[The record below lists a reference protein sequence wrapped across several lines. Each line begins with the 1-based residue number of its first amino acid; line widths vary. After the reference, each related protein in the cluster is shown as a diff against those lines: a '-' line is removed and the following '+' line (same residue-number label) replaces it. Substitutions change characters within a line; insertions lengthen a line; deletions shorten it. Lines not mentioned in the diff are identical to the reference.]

1 MLFPDSSRKM
11 RKVGSGEHSE
21 LRLQCRDSRH
31 IAGLNMRINV
41 RVIIIQLAC
50 NCHIDHIDKC
60 HEPVMQ
66 QADAW

>member
-1 MLFPDSSRKM
+1 VLFPDS

-66 QADAW
+66 QADAR